1 VTAPRALPDRYP
13 PGRPGAGLP
22 GDRRGEQGLA
32 ADRWVTV
39 IEDLPEEHTPNRAL
53 PQWAIDSLLFGMP
66 KYTSSAKI
74 WGQMLKIAMSAQA
87 RGWSQTDFEN
97 EVTKVERRKNGM
109 GQKLLTEHK
118 LWLQLKAHSRDEGH
132 ALQQLEKAWEQGIE
146 HRMNQGFHTA
156 EDLIAN
162 AVEAAWAWEDRLTEG
177 KDGLLDTEM
186 LVMSYVIASI
196 EKRQITRVTCSV
208 REIGEFTG
216 LPKSTAYRAL
226 KSLTE
231 KGFLVQVSRGTS
243 SKKPS
248 NRRAAIYRLGDPE
261 NLRYGGRGGPTLRPD
276 QWVWKEFVPDRDADD
291 LVRARHRRICVW
303 GQGLGPDHT
312 FLAPLGSGT

>member
-1 VTAPRALPDRYP
+1 V
-13 PGRPGAGLP
+13 
-22 GDRRGEQGLA
+22 A
-32 ADRWVTV
+32 ADRWLTV
-39 IEDLPEEHTPNRAL
+39 IEDLPAEHTPNRAL
-53 PQWAIDSLLFGMP
+53 PQWAIDSLLFGML

-132 ALQQLEKAWEQGIE
+132 AIAQLEKAWAQGIK
-146 HRMNQGFHTA
+146 HRMNEGFHTA

-186 LVMSYVIASI
+186 PVMSDVIAFI
-196 EKRQITRVTCSV
+196 EKRQMTRVTCSV
-208 REIGEFTG
+208 REIGVFVNI
-216 LPKSTAYRAL
+216 PKSTAYRGL

-231 KGFLVQVSRGTS
+231 KGFLVRVSRGTS

-248 NRRAAIYRLGDPE
+248 NRKAAIYSLGDPL
-261 NLRYGGRGGPTLRPD
+261 NLRYGGRGAPSKKPYGYRDCYIEELHSP
-276 QWVWKEFVPDRDADD
+276 WKR
-291 LVRARHRRICVW
+291 LLHRGACVW
-303 GQGLGPDHT
+303 GQGQ
-312 FLAPLGSGT
+312 APSPFT